1 MGKKFKEIVKDLVR
15 LHNSPPEI
23 AFGVA
28 IGVFIAVMP
37 FYGFH
42 TIMVIIAAILV
53 RRANKI
59 AILAGTNVSI
69 PPTLPF
75 ITWTGYDIG
84 RLILGKRYPPLDL
97 SFFSKLTFQKFMD
110 FYLPLLL
117 GSMILGIVLGA
128 IFYFLTL
135 AVVKIIKKRRQQ
147 ANPAEGRQK

>member
-1 MGKKFKEIVKDLVR
+1 MGKNFKEVIKDLVR

-42 TIMVIIAAILV
+42 TIMVIIAAILL

-59 AILAGTNVSI
+59 AILAGTSISI
-69 PPTLPF
+69 PPTFPF

-84 RLILGKRYPPLDL
+84 RLILGKRYPPLDW
-97 SFFSKLTFQKFMD
+97 SFFKKLTFQKFAD

-117 GSMILGIVLGA
+117 GSLILGIVLAA
-128 IFYFLTL
+128 IFYYLTL
-135 AVVKIIKKRRQQ
+135 AGLKLIRERRQRNDPL
-147 ANPAEGRQK
+147 AGRQN